1 MEGVTGSIPVSS
13 TLESS
18 EARCLDVSVKRFVT
32 TLLVSFFLS
41 ANLSWIV
48 SADVSDL
55 APKGPYEAKLIGEKI
70 LFPSLFG
77 VSAGLPVADVS
88 GVVLPDGKLRAYV
101 FAQNKGI
108 EIADSVD
115 GKTFT
120 RVGNAFG
127 GDKGFGMPHVVKLGA
142 GKYRMYNMVSEGIS
156 CSTSTDGITFTLEK
170 QTCINKN
177 DFSGTTNG
185 LTGPNIVKLKNG
197 DLRAYFSDA
206 VKAGTGPDPHF
217 IVSATSS
224 DGVNWKA
231 DAGVRIGPGAGGITR
246 SGEHPGAIAHED
258 GTVTLFYYDNCAKA
272 PRDASGKWACDPQ
285 GQGLWYATS
294 TDGGLTFTTEN
305 KILFPPPTANGFG
318 NDANVFLDANGKVIL
333 WAGGF
338 ENSYGG
344 YIGAYELTKTSQSTS
359 TQSDA
364 AAKAE
369 AEARAKAEEETRAKA
384 EAEER
389 AKAEADTRA
398 KAEAEARAKAE
409 AEVRAKAEAEARA
422 KAQALKKTTITC
434 IKGKTIKKVTAI
446 TPKCPD
452 GYKKK

>member
-13 TLESS
+13 TLELRIR
-18 EARCLDVSVKRFVT
+18 ECLDQSVKRFIS
-32 TLLVSFFLS
+32 TLIVLLILATGFSG
-41 ANLSWIV
+41 NV
-48 SADVSDL
+48 SADMSDL

-77 VSAGLPVADVS
+77 VSSGLPVADVS
-88 GVVLPDGKLRAYV
+88 GVVMPDGKLRAYV

-108 EIADSVD
+108 EIADSSD

-127 GDKGFGMPHVVKLGA
+127 GDKGYGMPHVVKLGS
-142 GKYRMYNMVSEGIS
+142 GKYRMYNMVSEGIA

-197 DLRAYFSDA
+197 DLRAYFSDK
-206 VKAGTGPDPHF
+206 VIAGTGPDPHF

-224 DGVNWKA
+224 DGVTWKA
-231 DAGVRIGPGAGGITR
+231 DAGIRIGPGAQGITR

-258 GTVTLFYYDNCAKA
+258 GTVTLFYFDNCAKA
-272 PRDASGKWACDPQ
+272 PKDASGRWSCN
-285 GQGLWYATS
+285 GEMGLWYSTS
-294 TDGGLTFTTEN
+294 TDGGLTFNTEN
-305 KILFPPPTANGFG
+305 KILFPPPTSKSFG
-318 NDANVFLDANGKVIL
+318 NDANVFLDASGKLIL

-338 ENSYGG
+338 ENSFGG
-344 YIGAYELTKTSQSTS
+344 YIGAYELTQSSQSTS
-359 TQSDA
+359 TQTEN

-369 AEARAKAEEETRAKA
+369 VDA
-384 EAEER
+384 R
-389 AKAEADTRA
+389 AKAEAD
-398 KAEAEARAKAE
+398 ARAKAE
-409 AEVRAKAEAEARA
+409 ADARAKAEADARA
-422 KAQALKKTTITC
+422 KAEADARAKAEADARAKAATATKKVSITC
-434 IKGKTIKKVTAI
+434 VKGKLTKKI
-446 TPKCPD
+446 TGINPNCPT